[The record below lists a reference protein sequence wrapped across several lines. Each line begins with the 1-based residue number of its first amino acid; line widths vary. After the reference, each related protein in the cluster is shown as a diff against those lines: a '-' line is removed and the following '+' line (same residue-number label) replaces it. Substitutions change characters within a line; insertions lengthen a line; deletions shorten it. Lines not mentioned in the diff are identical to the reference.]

1 MSNDEC
7 SWCHESN
14 VNLCRE
20 QPSLGSEGREAESW
34 ALMMMMMSCLLD
46 SIDKLGAYLKGTH
59 AFLESAPV
67 DIGSWLEDAKL

>member
-20 QPSLGSEGREAESW
+20 QPGLGSEGREAESR
-34 ALMMMMMSCLLD
+34 ALMMMMSCFLE
-46 SIDKLGAYLKGTH
+46 SIDKQGPYLKGTH